1 MKLSRG
7 AWIAMAAV
15 AAVPVTVAF
24 AKQGDFGGWR
34 GMSPETRSR
43 LDEGKIAM
51 AKAALKLTADQ
62 EKLWAPLEAQ
72 ARDFMKL
79 RQEKMAERKK
89 QRDERRAE
97 KGKDGAERK
106 RPDMAE
112 RLAKMSQ
119 NVSERADRLKA
130 FSTAFTPF
138 YASLSEEQKEVL
150 RPLMRDLS
158 PGFGK
163 GGKGPRWAH
172 GGGWGHGGR
181 DGHWGGRHER
191 GERGGP
197 VMNDAGPG
205 GPDAGD
211 DAGAPPAPKQ

>member
-1 MKLSRG
+1 MMKLSRG
-7 AWIAMAAV
+7 AWIALAAV
-15 AAVPVTVAF
+15 AAVPVTVAV
-24 AKQGDFGGWR
+24 AKQGDQRGWHN
-34 GMSPETRSR
+34 MSPETRSR

-62 EKLWAPLEAQ
+62 EKLWKPLEDQ
-72 ARDFMKL
+72 ARAFMKV

-89 QRDERRAE
+89 EREERRAE
-97 KGKDGAERK
+97 KKTDGVEKK
-106 RPDMAE
+106 RADMAE
-112 RLAKMSQ
+112 RLAKMSA
-119 NVSERADRLKA
+119 NMSERADRMKA

-150 RPLMRDLS
+150 RPLVRDLS
-158 PGFGK
+158 PGMGGRGHK
-163 GGKGPRWAH
+163 GSRWAH

-181 DGHWGGRHER
+181 GGDHRGWG

-205 GPDAGD
+205 DTGGD
-211 DAGAPPAPKQ
+211 SAQPEEPAPKN